1 MNVSDKKVY
10 FFAANESEG
19 SADMKTL
26 LGGKGANLAEMC
38 NLGIPVPPGFTI
50 TTAVC
55 NAFYDNDRRYP
66 EGLREEVDSALARVE
81 KVIDKK
87 FGDPANPLLL
97 SVRSGA
103 PASMPGMMDT
113 VLNLGI
119 NDEIAEGLAK
129 QTNNSR
135 FAWDSY
141 RRFIQ
146 MYGDVVMGLK
156 PENNDVD
163 VFEEIIEHKKKEI
176 GKELDTDL
184 SVEDLKDIVGKFK
197 TAIYRNLGRNFPEDP
212 MEQLWGAISAVF
224 NSWQNTRAITYR
236 RLNNIPAEWGTA
248 VNVQSMVYGNM
259 GNDSGTGVAFTR
271 DPSTGVNQ
279 FYGEYLVNAQGEDIV
294 AGTRTPQPINKV
306 SRKEKESVL
315 LETLMPDIY
324 RELLD
329 IRNNLEQH
337 YREMQDVEFTIERGR
352 LWMLQTRTGKRTS
365 TASLRIAVEMVE
377 EGLITKEEAIM
388 RINPEQIDHLL
399 HPTFDPKAEVNPIA
413 KGLPASPG
421 AAVGKVVFSAKD
433 AEEWT
438 ARGEKVILVRM
449 ETSPE
454 DIGGMNAANG
464 ILTSRGGMTSH
475 AAVVARGMGKCCIT
489 GCRDIVVMY
498 NSRQFKA
505 GAKIVKEGDYISI
518 NGTSGEVMEG
528 QIATIEPE
536 LTGNFEKLMKWTDTF
551 KSMKVRTN
559 SDTPH
564 DSRIARKFG
573 AEGIGLCRTEH
584 MFFEG
589 NRIEAIREM
598 ILAEDELGRRTA
610 LAKILPMQIEDFS
623 AIFEVMEGFPVTIRT
638 FDPPLHEFLPDRESL
653 FFDIMDLKMKLKE
666 ASGLNEINQILKQIR
681 EHEALLAKVDLLN
694 ESNPMLGLRGCRLG
708 IIYPELTEMQATA
721 IFEAACEVK
730 KKGMKVKPE
739 IMIPLVSTKQE
750 LELQKEIVVKVARE
764 IMNRYQIE
772 VEYEVGTMIELPR
785 AALIADKIAETAQF
799 FSFGTNDLTQT
810 TLGLSRDDSGVFLP
824 KYVESNIYKQD
835 PFQHL
840 DVNGVGQLVKLGA
853 EKGRSV
859 KPNLKLG
866 ICGEHGGD
874 PYSIEFLHHVG
885 VNYVSCSPYRVPVA
899 RLAAAQSALK
909 HASNG
914 QSSDNGASSEMKKPE
929 EGATV

>member
-1 MNVSDKKVY
+1 MNASDKKVY

-19 SADMKTL
+19 SANMKTL

-55 NAFYDNDRRYP
+55 NAFYENDRRYP
-66 EGLREEVDSALARVE
+66 EGLREEVDAALARVE
-81 KVIDKK
+81 KVIGKK
-87 FGDPANPLLL
+87 FGDPNNPLLL

-119 NDEIAEGLAK
+119 NDEIAEGLSK

-184 SVEDLKDIVGKFK
+184 SVEDLKDIVANFK

-212 MEQLWGAISAVF
+212 KEQLWGAISAVF

-315 LETLMPDIY
+315 LETLMPEIY

-329 IRNNLEQH
+329 IRNKLEQH

-377 EGLITKEEAIM
+377 EGLITKEEAIL

-438 ARGEKVILVRM
+438 ARGEQVILVRM

-489 GCRDIVVMY
+489 GCRDIIVMY

-528 QIATIEPE
+528 QIPTIEPE
-536 LTGNFEKLMKWTDTF
+536 LTGNFEKLMKWTDSF

-681 EHEALLAKVDLLN
+681 EHEALLAKVDLLK

-721 IFEAACEVK
+721 IFEAACAVK

-750 LELQKEIVVKVARE
+750 LELQKEIVVKVAHE
-764 IMNRYQIE
+764 IMNRYQID

-824 KYVESNIYKQD
+824 KYVESNIYLQD

-840 DVNGVGQLVKLGA
+840 DVNGVGQLVKIGA

-866 ICGEHGGD
+866 VCGEHGGD

-909 HASNG
+909 HAKNEEI
-914 QSSDNGASSEMKKPE
+914 SDN
-929 EGATV
+929 

>member
-1 MNVSDKKVY
+1 MNASDKKVY

-19 SADMKTL
+19 SANMKTL

-55 NAFYDNDRRYP
+55 NAFYENDRRYP
-66 EGLREEVDSALARVE
+66 EGLREEVDAALARVE
-81 KVIDKK
+81 KVIGKK
-87 FGDPANPLLL
+87 FGDPNNPLLL

-119 NDEIAEGLAK
+119 NDEIAEGLSK

-184 SVEDLKDIVGKFK
+184 SVEDLKDIVANFK

-212 MEQLWGAISAVF
+212 KEQLWGAISAVF

-329 IRNNLEQH
+329 IRNKLEQH

-377 EGLITKEEAIM
+377 EGLITKEEAIL

-438 ARGEKVILVRM
+438 ARGEQVILVRM

-489 GCRDIVVMY
+489 GCRDIIVMY

-528 QIATIEPE
+528 QIPTIEPE
-536 LTGNFEKLMKWTDTF
+536 LTGNFEKLMKWTDSF

-681 EHEALLAKVDLLN
+681 EHEALLAKVDLLK

-721 IFEAACEVK
+721 IFEAACAVK

-750 LELQKEIVVKVARE
+750 LELQKEIVVKVAHE
-764 IMNRYQIE
+764 IMNRYQID

-824 KYVESNIYKQD
+824 KYVESNIYLQD

-840 DVNGVGQLVKLGA
+840 DVNGVGQLVKIGA

-866 ICGEHGGD
+866 VCGEHGGD

-909 HASNG
+909 HAKNEEI
-914 QSSDNGASSEMKKPE
+914 SDN
-929 EGATV
+929 